1 LGFRGGARVRIRVA
15 MRIRDPAGPTYP
27 PKSDSPAI
35 SWLNWE
41 RELEAS
47 TTASTGA
54 MLAEVIARDATTQ
67 TIEKEQLE
75 VVDKDKLECRGSFQ

>member
-1 LGFRGGARVRIRVA
+1 
-15 MRIRDPAGPTYP
+15 
-27 PKSDSPAI
+27 
-35 SWLNWE
+35 
-41 RELEAS
+41 
-47 TTASTGA
+47 